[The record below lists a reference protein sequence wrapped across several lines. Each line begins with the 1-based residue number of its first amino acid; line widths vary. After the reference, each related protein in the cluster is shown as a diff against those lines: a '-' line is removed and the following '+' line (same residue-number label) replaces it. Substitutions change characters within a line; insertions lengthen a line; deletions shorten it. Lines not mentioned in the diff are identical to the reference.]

1 MNVHVCTQLES
12 HVKACKSDP
21 SGLLAMLLPQLRGV
35 LTVTDDSSDCSPA
48 SASGGEASPA
58 AAHGGEGNTEECS
71 VMPEDVS
78 VRVEASPNPVAV
90 TP

>member
-1 MNVHVCTQLES
+1 
-12 HVKACKSDP
+12 
-21 SGLLAMLLPQLRGV
+21 MLLPQLRGV

-48 SASGGEASPA
+48 PVPGGEASPA
-58 AAHGGEGNTEECS
+58 AASNSDGKDMEECS

-78 VRVEASPNPVAV
+78 VRVEAADEGSPNPDAV